1 MTPAIVVLGATGAI
15 GSGVVHAALDAGRTV
30 IAVARDAARLDA
42 LFARDVGNRSGVD
55 RLDASGPGI
64 EHGAERRTGDLHRLR
79 GSVAGDTDAAALA
92 AALRELRRPI
102 AGIVACLCGPVAR
115 GRILDQPVEALRRE
129 LDEDLAPHFA
139 AARHLLPLL
148 AESDRGSN
156 YVLIGG
162 PGGEHPWAGY
172 GHRSVCGAALRMLAR
187 VLHDEA
193 RAWSVRVQMLAVDSP
208 VRTECNRDHAATCWP
223 SALDVGRRALAL
235 LDRTDASSAIVR
247 HAGAAA
253 PATGNAAQTTRAP
266 PPPVPQREPSLL
278 PARCQHDAGKLL
290 RSLIAPPSPSTPSP
304 SSHPNQEFPSP

>member
-1 MTPAIVVLGATGAI
+1 MTPAIVVLGATGVI

-42 LFARDVGNRSGVD
+42 LFARDVANHGVD
-55 RLDASGPGI
+55 RHDAGGLGI
-64 EHGAERRTGDLHRLR
+64 EHGVERRTGDLHRLR
-79 GSVAGDTDAAALA
+79 GSVAGDADAAALA
-92 AALRELRRPI
+92 GALRELHRPI

-148 AESDRGSN
+148 AESDRGSS

-172 GHRSVCGAALRMLAR
+172 GHRSVCSAALRMLAR

-235 LDRTDASSAIVR
+235 VDRTDASSAIVR
-247 HAGAAA
+247 HAGAAT
-253 PATGNAAQTTRAP
+253 PAGNAPQTTRAP
-266 PPPVPQREPSLL
+266 PPVLQRDPSLL

-290 RSLIAPPSPSTPSP
+290 RSLIAPLSPSTPSP

>member
-1 MTPAIVVLGATGAI
+1 MTPAIVVLGATGVI
-15 GSGVVHAALDAGRTV
+15 GSGVVHAALAAGRTV
-30 IAVARDAARLDA
+30 IAVARDAARLEA
-42 LFARDVGNRSGVD
+42 LHARDAGDRSSGD
-55 RLDASGPGI
+55 RHDASEPDIGR
-64 EHGAERRTGDLHRLR
+64 GATRRGGDLHRLR
-79 GSVAGDTDAAALA
+79 GSVADDADAAALA

-115 GRILDQPVEALRRE
+115 GRILDQPVAALRRE

-148 AESDRGSN
+148 AESDRGSS

-235 LDRTDASSAIVR
+235 LDRADASSAIVR
-247 HAGAAA
+247 HAGAA
-253 PATGNAAQTTRAP
+253 PATGNAARTTRATT
-266 PPPVPQREPSLL
+266 PPVPQRDPSLL

-304 SSHPNQEFPSP
+304 SSHPNQESPSP